1 MTRVTRR
8 RFVQAGLGLAGVG
21 LLSSYAAP
29 SAIGATRPSG
39 NTLHAL
45 AAVSRRARLD
55 PPVTVHVGRVGA
67 LVEAGQ
73 IIALER
79 GYFAEQGIHVEYVDF
94 DSAARM
100 IPSLAVGQL
109 DVGAGTVSAG
119 LFNAVARDI
128 PIKMVGPQSR
138 HDVGASS
145 LYLMVRRDLIESG
158 EVTDYADLR
167 GRRIATPAVGIITDF
182 IAAKALAQGGLQLN
196 QAELVQIGFPDMIP
210 AFANRAIDAAIQ
222 VEPTAA
228 VAVNLGLAVKWR
240 EAAELSPGVQ
250 AAVVVYS
257 PKFTEQPE
265 VARRWMLAYLQGVR
279 AYNDAFKRGIDREG
293 IVSVLAARSAVKDPA
308 LYDQMGFS
316 YIDPNGRLD
325 QASLTE
331 QLEWHTRQGFVAE
344 PPNVADAIDMSF
356 ADLVVSS
363 GNTGP
368 GSGCRGTSRRF

>member
-1 MTRVTRR
+1 
-8 RFVQAGLGLAGVG
+8 
-21 LLSSYAAP
+21 
-29 SAIGATRPSG
+29 
-39 NTLHAL
+39 
-45 AAVSRRARLD
+45 
-55 PPVTVHVGRVGA
+55 VTVQVGRIGA

-79 GYFAEQGIHVEYVDF
+79 GYFAEQGINVEYVDF

-100 IPSLAVGQL
+100 IPSLGVGQL

-119 LFNAVARDI
+119 LFNAVARGV

-138 HDVGASS
+138 HDPGASS

-158 EVTDYADLR
+158 EISRYSDLQ
-167 GRRIATPAVGIITDF
+167 GRRIATPALGIITDF
-182 IAAKALAQGGLQLN
+182 IAAKALAQGGLQPN
-196 QAELVQIGFPDMIP
+196 DAELVEMGFPDMVA
-210 AFANRAIDAAIQ
+210 AFTNRAIDAAIQ

-228 VAVNLGLAVKWR
+228 VAVNRGVAVKWH

-257 PKFTEQPE
+257 PLFAGQTD
-265 VARRWMLAYLQGVR
+265 VAGRWMLAYLQGVR

-293 IVSVLAARSAVKDPA
+293 IVAILAAHSAVKDPA

-325 QASLTE
+325 LASLTE
-331 QLEWHTRQGFVAE
+331 QLEWHTRQGFVTQ
-344 PPNVADAIDMSF
+344 PPNVGDAVDMSF
-356 ADLVVSS
+356 ADFAVAQL
-363 GNTGP
+363 GWYE
-368 GSGCRGTSRRF
+368 

>member
-1 MTRVTRR
+1 MTPISRR
-8 RFVQAGLGLAGVG
+8 RFVQTGLGLAGVG
-21 LLSSYAAP
+21 LLSSYAAT
-29 SAIGATRPSG
+29 SVIGATRTSG
-39 NTLHAL
+39 R
-45 AAVSRRARLD
+45 SARLD
-55 PPVTVHVGRVGA
+55 PPVTVHVGRVGT

-79 GYFAEQGIHVEYVDF
+79 GYFAEQGIHVEYAGF

-100 IPSLAVGQL
+100 IPSLAVGRL

-119 LFNAVARDI
+119 LFNAVAQGI
-128 PIKMVGPQSR
+128 PMKMVGPQSR

-145 LYLMVRRDLIESG
+145 LYLMVRKDLIESG

-182 IAAKALAQGGLQLN
+182 IAAKALALGGLQPSD
-196 QAELVQIGFPDMIP
+196 AELVQIGFPDMIA
-210 AFANRAIDAAIQ
+210 AFANRAIDAAVQ

-240 EAAELSPGVQ
+240 EAAALSPGVQ

-257 PKFTEQPE
+257 PQFAEQPD

-279 AYNDAFKRGIDREG
+279 AYNDAFKRGIDREA
-293 IVSVLAARSAVKDPA
+293 VVAVLTAQSAVKDAA

-325 QASLTE
+325 QTSLTE
-331 QLEWHTRQGFVAE
+331 QLEWHTQQGFVTAR
-344 PPNVADAIDMSF
+344 PNVADAIDTSF
-356 ADLVVSS
+356 ADFAVANL
-363 GNTGP
+363 GWYQ
-368 GSGCRGTSRRF
+368 